1 MAEDMKFDSF
11 ENLDDLDWSELEKDL
26 QEERQSPDSGDA
38 EAAPQAQA
46 ASSPAAPAS
55 AGQIGTG
62 STTQLELGYLMDVN
76 LQITVE
82 IGKTL
87 SFISGVLGWDRG
99 SIIVLDKLV
108 GEPLSLLINN
118 KRVARGE
125 VVVVNENFALKIIE
139 ILDPKDRINYLQS

>member
-26 QEERQSPDSGDA
+26 QEERKSPDSGDA